1 MKKLLISMLAVA
13 TLASCA
19 KEETLSFDKGEAI
32 QFGSFVENS
41 TRAADPSLGTST
53 NPFTSFNV
61 WGTVDGTGNAVAIY
75 AGDLVSG
82 TIGQNSIWTCA
93 TTQYWIKDA
102 VYNFAGVKNG
112 TVKTLENDL
121 PKTIT
126 FAYTDGS
133 VDLVYARSKQYTG
146 QASNNPKVAFDF
158 KHLLSK
164 VKFTLVNT
172 TSNADKVGTY
182 TYTLTDVKITNAIID
197 GTYTVADTVAD
208 TINGN
213 NTYNVVGTWANNQAK
228 GAEVGFESITG
239 VTNGTSKDSANEKL
253 IIPMTNATV
262 TYKVNIY
269 YGGEIITTI
278 PGSTTVA
285 EFKPGYAYNLKL
297 STGLT
302 NEIQFTV
309 EQTPTWTPNGDTT
322 LTL

>member
-32 QFGSFVENS
+32 QFGNAFVENS

-53 NPFTSFNV
+53 NPFTNFYV

-75 AGDLVSG
+75 DGDLVSG
-82 TIGQNSIWTCA
+82 TIGQNSTWTCA

-112 TVKTLENDL
+112 TVKTLDNSL

-146 QASNNPKVAFDF
+146 QASNNPKVALEF

-164 VKFTLVNT
+164 VKFTLQNT
-172 TSNADKVGTY
+172 TSNAANVGTY

-197 GTYTVADTVAD
+197 GTYTVADT
-208 TINGN
+208 INGDK
-213 NTYNVVGTWANNQAK
+213 TYNVVGTWANNQAN
-228 GAEVGFESITG
+228 GTQVLFESITG
-239 VTNGTSKDSANEKL
+239 VTNGTSMDSANEKL

-262 TYKVNIY
+262 TYNVNIY

-309 EQTPTWTPNGDTT
+309 EQTPTWTSNGDTT

>member
-1 MKKLLISMLAVA
+1 MLAVA
-13 TLASCA
+13 ALVSCS
-19 KEETLSFDKGEAI
+19 KEQTVSFDKGELI
-32 QFGSFVENS
+32 GFNSFVENS
-41 TRAADPSLGTST
+41 TRAAVDPSLTKET
-53 NPFTSFNV
+53 FTSFNV
-61 WGTVDGTGNAVAIY
+61 WGTIDGTGDAVAIY
-75 AGDLVSG
+75 ANDVVSG
-82 TIGQNSIWTCA
+82 TIGENSTWTCNK
-93 TTQYWIKDA
+93 TQYWIAGA

-112 TVKTLENDL
+112 TVATLENSL

-126 FAYTDGS
+126 FTYPEAGN

-146 QASNNPKVAFDF
+146 KATQNDKVALEF

-164 VKFTLVNT
+164 VKFTLENT
-172 TSNADKVGTY
+172 MSNAQTVGQY
-182 TYTLTDVKITNAIID
+182 TYTLTDVKITNAIVD
-197 GTYTVADTVAD
+197 GTYTVADTKND
-208 TINGN
+208 D
-213 NTYNVVGTWANNQAK
+213 NTYNVVGAWTNNQTS
-228 GAEVGFESITG
+228 GTEVTFEDITG

-262 TYKVNIY
+262 TYNVNIY

-278 PGSTTVA
+278 PGSATVA

-302 NEIQFTV
+302 NEIQFSV

>member
-13 TLASCA
+13 MLASCA

-41 TRAADPSLGTST
+41 TRAADPSLGTNT
-53 NPFTSFNV
+53 NPFTSFDV

-75 AGDLVSG
+75 DGDLVSG
-82 TIGQNSIWTCA
+82 TIGPNSIWTCA
-93 TTQYWIKDA
+93 TTQYWIKGA

-126 FAYTDGS
+126 FAYTNGS
-133 VDLVYARSKQYTG
+133 DDLVYARSKQYIG
-146 QASNNPKVAFDF
+146 LASGNPKVALDF

-164 VKFTLVNT
+164 VKFTLQNT
-172 TSNADKVGTY
+172 TSDDTNVGTY

-197 GTYTVADTVAD
+197 GTYTVADT
-208 TINGN
+208 INDDK
-213 NTYNVVGTWANNQAK
+213 TYNVVGTWANNQAN
-228 GAEVGFESITG
+228 GAQVGFESITG
-239 VTNGTSKDSANEKL
+239 VTNGTSMDSANEKL

-262 TYKVNIY
+262 TYNVNIY
-269 YGGEIITTI
+269 YGNEIITTI

-309 EQTPTWTPNGDTT
+309 EQTPTWTSNGDTT

>member
-1 MKKLLISMLAVA
+1 MPEGELIG
-13 TLASCA
+13 
-19 KEETLSFDKGEAI
+19 FN
-32 QFGSFVENS
+32 SFVENS
-41 TRAADPSLGTST
+41 TRATDPSLTVS
-53 NPFTSFNV
+53 NFTSFNV
-61 WGTVDGTGNAVAIY
+61 WGTIDGSGDAVAIY

-82 TIGQNSIWTCA
+82 TIGEDSTWTCA
-93 TTQYWIKDA
+93 KTQYWINGA
-102 VYNFAGVKNG
+102 VYNFTGVKNG
-112 TVKTLENDL
+112 TVATLENGL

-126 FAYTDGS
+126 FAYPTDGN

-146 QASNNPKVAFDF
+146 QATNNDKVALEF

-164 VKFTLVNT
+164 VKFTLANT
-172 TSNADKVGTY
+172 MSNAQAVGQY
-182 TYTLTDVKITNAIID
+182 TYTLTDVKITNAIVD
-197 GTYTVADTVAD
+197 GTYTVEDTKNAD
-208 TINGN
+208 
-213 NTYNVVGTWANNQAK
+213 NTYNVAGKWTNNQDNSTA
-228 GAEVGFESITG
+228 VTFESIEG

-278 PGSTTVA
+278 PGSATVA

-309 EQTPTWTPNGDTT
+309 EQTPTWTPNGDTE

>member
-1 MKKLLISMLAVA
+1 MPEGELIG
-13 TLASCA
+13 
-19 KEETLSFDKGEAI
+19 FN
-32 QFGSFVENS
+32 SFVENS
-41 TRAADPSLGTST
+41 TRATDPSLNTS
-53 NPFTSFNV
+53 NFTSFNV
-61 WGTVDGTGNAVAIY
+61 WGTIDGTGNAVAIY

-82 TIGQNSIWTCA
+82 KIGTNSTWTCA
-93 TTQYWIKDA
+93 KTQYWINGA

-112 TVKTLENDL
+112 TVATLENEL

-146 QASNNPKVAFDF
+146 KATNNDKVALEF

-164 VKFTLVNT
+164 VKFTLANT
-172 TSNADKVGTY
+172 MSNAQTVGQY

-197 GTYTVADTVAD
+197 GTYTVADTKND
-208 TINGN
+208 D
-213 NTYNVVGTWANNQAK
+213 NTYNVVGTWANNKAN
-228 GAEVGFESITG
+228 GTAVTFESIEG
-239 VTNGTSKDSANEKL
+239 VTNGTSMDSANEKL
-253 IIPMTNATV
+253 IIPMANATV
-262 TYKVNIY
+262 SYNVNIY

-278 PGSTTVA
+278 PGSATVA

-297 STGLT
+297 STGLS
-302 NEIQFTV
+302 NEIKFTV

>member
-75 AGDLVSG
+75 AGDLVSV

-93 TTQYWIKDA
+93 TTQYWINGA

-112 TVKTLENDL
+112 TVKTLESGL

-146 QASNNPKVAFDF
+146 KETNNDKVALDF

-164 VKFTLVNT
+164 VKFTLQN
-172 TSNADKVGTY
+172 TSNATNVGTY

-197 GTYTVADTVAD
+197 GTYTVADT
-208 TINGN
+208 INDDK
-213 NTYNVVGTWANNQAK
+213 TYNVVGTWANNQAN
-228 GAEVGFESITG
+228 GTAVEFESITG
-239 VTNGTSKDSANEKL
+239 VTNGTSMDSANEKL

-262 TYKVNIY
+262 TYNVNIY

>member
-1 MKKLLISMLAVA
+1 MKKLFISMLAVA
-13 TLASCA
+13 ALASCSQEDVIVA
-19 KEETLSFDKGEAI
+19 DKGDLI
-32 QFGSFVENS
+32 GFNSFVENA
-41 TRAADPSLGTST
+41 TRAADPSLNAS
-53 NPFTSFNV
+53 NFTEFNV
-61 WGTVDGTGNAVAIY
+61 WGTIDGTGNAVAIY

-82 TIGQNSIWTCA
+82 TIAPNSTWTCA
-93 TTQYWIKDA
+93 KTQYWINGA

-112 TVKTLENDL
+112 TVATLENGL

-126 FAYTDGS
+126 FAYTADGS
-133 VDLVYARSKQYTG
+133 VDLVYARSNQYTG
-146 QASNNPKVAFDF
+146 KAANNDKVALEF

-164 VKFTLVNT
+164 VKFTLENT
-172 TSNADKVGTY
+172 TSNATNAGVY

-197 GTYTVADTVAD
+197 GTYTVADTK
-208 TINGN
+208 NGD
-213 NTYNVVGTWANNQAK
+213 NTYNVVGTWANNQAN
-228 GAEVGFESITG
+228 GTVVEFESITG
-239 VTNGTSKDSANEKL
+239 VTNGTSMDSANEKL

-262 TYKVNIY
+262 TYNVNIY

-278 PGSTTVA
+278 PGSATVT

-309 EQTPTWTPNGDTT
+309 EEQPEWTSNVDTT